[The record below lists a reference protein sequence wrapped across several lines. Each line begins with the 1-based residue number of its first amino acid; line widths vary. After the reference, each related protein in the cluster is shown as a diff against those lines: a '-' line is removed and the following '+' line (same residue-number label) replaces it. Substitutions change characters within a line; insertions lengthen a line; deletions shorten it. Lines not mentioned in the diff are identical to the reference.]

1 MLSKRRA
8 FTLIELLVVI
18 AIIAILAAILFP
30 VFAQAREKARATSCL
45 SNLKQVNTAFQMYL
59 QDYDEVMVIT
69 MAQNT
74 ATSGFSPQW
83 WSKLTEPYIKNWQIF
98 RCPSSPDGRGIW
110 GSGPFAWW
118 ANWSRFG
125 TIGYNY
131 LGLSTWWDCFDSIG
145 VALAA
150 VDKPA
155 STVSFTDSNLQNSTQ
170 QTYTNNGV
178 GYSLVQAPAQY
189 AAIFPATHTCTYWNG
204 SKGGWDWTVPGPKPN
219 HIGWTIDRHNEV
231 MNVGW
236 VDGHAKA
243 MKVGALHAGT
253 NLAPGMAD
261 TAVRLTNRDIYLWG
275 DHNSIFG
282 QVP

>member
-1 MLSKRRA
+1 MSSKKRA

-30 VFAQAREKARATSCL
+30 VFAQAREKARQTSCI
-45 SNLKQVNTAFQMYL
+45 SNVKQINTAFQMYL

-74 ATSGFSPQW
+74 APSGFTPQW
-83 WSKLTEPYIKNWQIF
+83 WSKLMEPYIKNWQIF

-110 GSGPFAWW
+110 GTGGFAWW

-125 TIGYNY
+125 TVGYNY
-131 LGLSTWWDCFDSIG
+131 LGLSTWWDCFDSQG

-150 VDKPA
+150 VDRPA
-155 STVSFTDSNLQNSTQ
+155 STVSFVDSNLQ
-170 QTYTNNGV
+170 QTSNPRPVNNGI

-189 AAIFPATHTCTYWNG
+189 AAIFPAARTCTYWNG
-204 SKGGWDWTVPGPKPN
+204 AMGGWDWTLPGPKPN
-219 HIGWTIDRHNEV
+219 HIGWTIDRHNEM

-243 MKVGALHAGT
+243 MRSGAMYAGT
-253 NLAPGMAD
+253 NLAPGVAD
-261 TAVRLTNRDIYLWG
+261 TAVRLTNREIYLWG